1 MAVRLRLWRTWMRP
15 PCQLVLLRLLLS
27 PPTRQLSFTASPH
40 YYGFCYFSVAAKD
53 VLSLARTSFTYR
65 PIGLFTLPCS
75 FAIALLLVNLVS
87 IGRNLAQ
94 PSRISPF
101 RLVSMPDDGSRER
114 VALIGGR
121 KLWAWGALIFAA
133 LSSAQLFLSLK
144 YGRLAAGLLSPRIC
158 GDIAFITLWTTA
170 FVHVITSHHS
180 IPLLRR
186 TATYD
191 PPPVLARPLCRPFP
205 TTAILVVIPLL
216 VLASLAS
223 AAIAGASTVSVLH
236 SAIHKSSQLF
246 ANASQPGSAAAYST
260 DGDAGNNRSTPVMGP
275 DEYTVLQ
282 AELTDA
288 WKGTL
293 RGMESGVKGAAVLV
307 LLIAL
312 IAVETKVYLRY
323 WQLSKNAKREERL
336 TRRANKLEFGRT
348 SKVHL
353 RPSSRQTGHVEDAFV
368 PTLPFGAPPAA
379 SLPMCRSFSRSSAG
393 SSSSG
398 SSSSSAFTYPVPH
411 SEEYYPH
418 KTHLLSATP
427 YAPFPFSAEP
437 LHRTSS
443 AESAL
448 SSHPPYHTPT
458 SASNSTHLPYY
469 QTPSLH
475 RSGSYD
481 SSFTVYSDGLPALA
495 YLQHGSPE
503 SCSSPRSALHDRAYH
518 SQARALEKCQLQ
530 RPDPAARRMG
540 REGSWDGERSW
551 DGSDKAAAAY
561 FGLGSPE
568 ARKSWDTLPVYASR
582 TGSRATRRPEGLKPP
597 SWRGEEEGMNRRS
610 EGMSARS
617 YSNSSAGSFTSQDEL
632 LMADLDEVSYDLI
645 AHTRRGGYAGPSSSC
660 FKAMRSARVADALWS
675 TGSLVAFA
683 VLYTVKAAWASD
695 IANLPGLAFFV
706 LIIEHMLPLFA
717 CFVIHATSYCREVSS
732 RGDANLFAQTRWGR
746 GLNDDGWWIP
756 SDEAEKELRVE
767 EEQARQ
773 EKRSWG

>member
-1 MAVRLRLWRTWMRP
+1 MASAASAAQSFIDLAGRAVFLVTVTLRDP
-15 PCQLVLLRLLLS
+15 
-27 PPTRQLSFTASPH
+27 A
-40 YYGFCYFSVAAKD
+40 VAAED
-53 VLSLARTSFTYR
+53 VLSLARSSFTYR

-94 PSRISPF
+94 PSRIAPF
-101 RLVSMPDDGSRER
+101 RLVSLPDDGSRER
-114 VALIGGR
+114 IALIGGR

-144 YGRLAAGLLSPRIC
+144 YGRLAVGLLSPRLC
-158 GDIAFITLWTTA
+158 GDIAFVILWTTA

-205 TTAILVVIPLL
+205 TTATLVVLPLL

-223 AAIAGASTVSVLH
+223 AAISGVSTITVLH

-260 DGDAGNNRSTPVMGP
+260 NGDVGNNESTPVMGP
-275 DEYTVLQ
+275 DEYALLQ
-282 AELTDA
+282 ADLTDA

-312 IAVETKVYLRY
+312 IAVETRVYLRY

-336 TRRANKLEFGRT
+336 TRRANKLEFRRS
-348 SKVHL
+348 SKAHL

-393 SSSSG
+393 SSSS
-398 SSSSSAFTYPVPH
+398 SAFTYSAPH

-418 KTHLLSATP
+418 QTHLRSATP

-437 LHRTSS
+437 LHRSSS

-448 SSHPPYHTPT
+448 SSHLPYHTPT

-469 QTPSLH
+469 RTATLQ

-503 SCSSPRSALHDRAYH
+503 SCPSPRSILQDRAYH
-518 SQARALEKCQLQ
+518 SQARVLEKCQLQ

-540 REGSWDGERSW
+540 REGSWDG
-551 DGSDKAAAAY
+551 SDKAAVAY
-561 FGLGSPE
+561 FGLGSAE
-568 ARKSWDTLPVYASR
+568 ERKSWDTLPVYESR
-582 TGSRATRRPEGLKPP
+582 AASRATRRLEGSKAP
-597 SWRGEEEGMNRRS
+597 SWRGEQEETSRRS

-617 YSNSSAGSFTSQDEL
+617 YSNSSAGSFASQDEL
-632 LMADLDEVSYDLI
+632 LMADLDEVSYDLV
-645 AHTRRGGYAGPSSSC
+645 AQTRRGGYAGPSSSC

-675 TGSLVAFA
+675 AGALVTFG

-706 LIIEHMLPLFA
+706 LIVEHMLPLLV

-732 RGDANLFAQTRWGR
+732 RGDANLFAKTRWGR
-746 GLNDDGWWIP
+746 ELNDDGWWIP
-756 SDEAEKELRVE
+756 SDEAEKGSRVE